1 MYQPE
6 TCVLAETLDS
16 ADTLDTGRYMP
27 KFKLVHLSGVSYT
40 GSHFGMINIDQFS
53 RYGMLTTLLVSLLSY
68 DEWCD
73 QCATAKPHFSRYQL
87 IS

>member
-6 TCVLAETLDS
+6 TCVLAK
-16 ADTLDTGRYMP
+16 TLDTGQDMP
-27 KFKLVHLSGVSYT
+27 KFELVHLNGVSYT
-40 GSHFGMINIDQFS
+40 GSHFGMINTDHFS
-53 RYGMLTTLLVSLLSY
+53 RYGTLTTLLVSLLSY